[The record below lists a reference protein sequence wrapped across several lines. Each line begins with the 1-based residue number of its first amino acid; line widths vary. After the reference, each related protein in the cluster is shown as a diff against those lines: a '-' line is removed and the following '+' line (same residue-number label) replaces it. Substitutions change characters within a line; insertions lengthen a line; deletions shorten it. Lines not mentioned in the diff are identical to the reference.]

1 MAHSKND
8 QLERIGLGVQ
18 ASLIFR
24 RKILMN
30 WVTKVYYIEG
40 M

>member
-8 QLERIGLGVQ
+8 QLEIIGLGVQ

-40 M
+40 A